1 MTQILAVHGWA
12 GHAKQWTYW
21 QHQMEQRQWPMQVV
35 ERGYGNSAPLQP
47 SWTDQA
53 GPRVVIAHSLGLHLL
68 PSPVLQDATSLRI
81 LGKMKH
87 WFRIYWQK

>member
-21 QHQMEQRQWPMQVV
+21 QHLMKQRQWPMQVV
-35 ERGYGNSAPLQP
+35 ERGYGNIAPLQP

-53 GPRVVIAHSLGLHLL
+53 GHRVVIAQLSA
-68 PSPVLQDATSLRI
+68 QR
-81 LGKMKH
+81 KF
-87 WFRIYWQK
+87 WCR